1 MTETNGTQGDYR
13 REDPDHSGGTE
24 NQVRCIR
31 ELVGSY
37 AGHQVHA

>member
-1 MTETNGTQGDYR
+1 MTETNGTPGDYR
-13 REDPDHSGGTE
+13 REGSDYSGGTK
-24 NQVRCIR
+24 NQVRCVR